1 MVHFGDFYLFG
12 RLFLVLIWVLK
23 LNLVLTFWFLALK
36 DNFKF
41 CEWEVLETDGKIIDG
56 LLGLYARSY
65 GLLQQQIHNGFLWT
79 T

>member
-41 CEWEVLETDGKIIDG
+41 CE
-56 LLGLYARSY
+56 
-65 GLLQQQIHNGFLWT
+65 
-79 T
+79 